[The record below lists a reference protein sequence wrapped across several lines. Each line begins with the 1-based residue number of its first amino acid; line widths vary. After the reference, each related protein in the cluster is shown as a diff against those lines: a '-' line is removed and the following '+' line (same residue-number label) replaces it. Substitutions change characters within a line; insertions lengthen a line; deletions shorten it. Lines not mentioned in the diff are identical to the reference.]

1 MPEFVYEKT
10 DYKDQSV
17 DPIFDLHQ
25 RNSGNLNAL
34 TNDYFFGKDRVPDSE
49 FLAAKL
55 SWQKRIHNNKKFAL
69 QLVKK
74 NEDKFSGITIHFV
87 NDEYDKGLIIFQKKI
102 KLNISDSVEIISK
115 KVQELEHYHY
125 PRVIENLL

>member
-1 MPEFVYEKT
+1 MKI
-10 DYKDQSV
+10 Q
-17 DPIFDLHQ
+17 
-25 RNSGNLNAL
+25 NLKINKL
-34 TNDYFFGKDRVPDSE
+34 KKKIINIHPSLLPLYGGKGMYGS
-49 FLAAKL
+49 K
-55 SWQKRIHNNKKFAL
+55 IH

-115 KVQELEHYHY
+115 KVQKLEHYHY